1 MPAPPL
7 LHPILQQS
15 FAVIDQEIGDH
26 SFDAPTYAILQRVI
40 HSTADFDFQHLLYVS
55 PTAIADAQSALAA
68 GAPIITDVTM
78 VKQGIVGMVS
88 RTFGNPVIAAID
100 YAQEPE
106 PGQTR
111 SANGMIRCWEQNPT
125 GIFVIGNA
133 PTALIALC
141 DRIQQS
147 PIKPTLVIGAPVGF
161 IAVEESKHI
170 LAETDVP
177 QIRLDG
183 RKGGSA
189 AAAAIVN
196 ALLVLA
202 VKPDSRNL

>member
-1 MPAPPL
+1 MSAPPL

-15 FAVIDQEIGDH
+15 FAVIDHEIGDH
-26 SFDAPTYAILQRVI
+26 DFDPQTYTIVQRVI
-40 HSTADFDFQHLLYVS
+40 HSTADFDFKHLLYVS
-55 PTAIADAQSALAA
+55 TTAIADGLSALTQ

-78 VKQGIVGMVS
+78 VKQGIVGMAC
-88 RTFGNPVIAAID
+88 RTFGNPVLAAID

-111 SANGMIRCWEQNPT
+111 SANGIIRCWEEYPS

-133 PTALIALC
+133 PTALLALC

-147 PIKPTLVIGAPVGF
+147 HIKPPLVIGAPVGF
-161 IAVEESKHI
+161 IAVEESKQV
-170 LAETDVP
+170 LAQTDVA

-196 ALLVLA
+196 ALLVLG
-202 VKPDSRNL
+202 VRSKE